1 MWWKLAAAVALSAA
15 LSSPLGAQPLPALHD
30 VQGVAAD
37 DVLNIR
43 AEPSAQASI
52 IGTLAPDAQGVE
64 VVARNA
70 AGTWGQINIG
80 EQAGWVSLRY
90 LALRGVHIDHYNL
103 PVGLRCFGTEPFW
116 SLRNA
121 GGAWDYQTPDMLREG
136 LEISIAQDSGI
147 AEDLRRMVLFNGL
160 GGPASAFIYPAACSD
175 GMSDRAFGLAIGV
188 MMSPSAP
195 LLSGC
200 CSLTP

>member
-1 MWWKLAAAVALSAA
+1 MWRIWMVVLAFASVIGTGVA
-15 LSSPLGAQPLPALHD
+15 AQPLPALYD

-43 AEPSAQASI
+43 TGPSARAQI
-52 IGTLAPDAQGVE
+52 IGGLAPDARGIE

-70 AGTWGQINIG
+70 AGTWGQINTG
-80 EQAGWVSLRY
+80 EQSGWVSLRY
-90 LALRGVHIDHYNL
+90 MALRGVHIDHYNL

-116 SLRNA
+116 SLENT
-121 GGAWDYQTPDMLREG
+121 GGAWDYRTPDMSREG
-136 LEISIAQDSGI
+136 LEIWIAQDSGI
-147 AEDLRRMVLFNGL
+147 SEDLRRMVLFNGL
-160 GGPASAFIYPAACSD
+160 GGPATGFIYPAQCND
-175 GMSDRAFGLAIGV
+175 GMSDRAYGLAIGV

-200 CSLTP
+200 CSLSR